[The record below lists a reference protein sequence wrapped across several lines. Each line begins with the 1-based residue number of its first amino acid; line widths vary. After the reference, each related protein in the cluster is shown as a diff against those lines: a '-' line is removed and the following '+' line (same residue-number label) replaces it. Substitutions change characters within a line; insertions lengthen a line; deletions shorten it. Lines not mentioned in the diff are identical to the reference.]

1 MIDVRY
7 PYTAK
12 RFQERP
18 ITILN
23 EVCVTCGGED
33 AEGLPLISV
42 GGGKKQC
49 RDCIGRP
56 VHG

>member
-18 ITILN
+18 VTILN
-23 EVCVTCGGED
+23 ETCHTCGGE
-33 AEGLPLISV
+33 EEPGLQLISV
-42 GGGKKQC
+42 PGGKQC
-49 RDCIGRP
+49 RSCVGRP
-56 VHG
+56 LHG